1 METAKVFEN
10 GRSQAIRLPKKFRV
24 EGEEVYVQR
33 LGSIVMLIPKDA
45 SWQTFLDGLNNFSD
59 DFLSQGREKTKQNR
73 RTYL

>member
-10 GRSQAIRLPKKFRV
+10 GRSQAIRLPKKFRF

-33 LGSIVMLIPKDA
+33 LGAIVMLIPKDA

-59 DFLSQGREKTKQNR
+59 DFLSQGRETTKQTR
-73 RTYL
+73 STSL

>member
-73 RTYL
+73 RTSL